1 MLLNNI
7 YLLLNI
13 HNISYYNIVILKYI
27 IDISIAISII
37 LLNYKYKIYK
47 PTYSLAYY

>member
-7 YLLLNI
+7 YLLLN
-13 HNISYYNIVILKYI
+13 NISYYNIVILKYI